1 VLVHGAFADSS
12 SWTRVIQR
20 LQSHGIRV
28 TAAANPR
35 RGISIDSAYIANM
48 IDQIPGRVIA
58 VGDSYDGA
66 VNSNAASMAKNV
78 VGVIF
83 VAAFARDE
91 GEQLG
96 AVASGSKDSV
106 LNTAQ
111 VSLRYPTGNGGET
124 AVEFAIHPSKVHAVF
139 AADLPVEPA
148 AVMAATQHPVS
159 RGQTVIGG
167 LCQISSIRWADG
179 SERPWIDGIDP
190 ALLEPLTHFCRMC
203 CTVFVYMFS
212 GMRDSEVQSLKR
224 GCVEPFWGHL
234 TLTGKEFKTF
244 RGAQARWVVIEPVAR
259 GTPRRGA
266 QLARQPDRG
275 QRPTRHRSSH
285 RRRAGD

>member
-1 VLVHGAFADSS
+1 MIGVRSGTLREQVHSIVD
-12 SWTRVIQR
+12 
-20 LQSHGIRV
+20 
-28 TAAANPR
+28 AA
-35 RGISIDSAYIANM
+35 
-48 IDQIPGRVIA
+48 
-58 VGDSYDGA
+58 
-66 VNSNAASMAKNV
+66 
-78 VGVIF
+78 
-83 VAAFARDE
+83 
-91 GEQLG
+91 
-96 AVASGSKDSV
+96 
-106 LNTAQ
+106 
-111 VSLRYPTGNGGET
+111 
-124 AVEFAIHPSKVHAVF
+124 
-139 AADLPVEPA
+139 
-148 AVMAATQHPVS
+148 VS

-244 RGAQARWVVIEPVAR
+244 RGAQAR
-259 GTPRRGA
+259 
-266 QLARQPDRG
+266 QPDRG